1 MGKWYSGGRAD
12 DDGRL
17 LHCWFWRC
25 WYWWVLWRKCSVA
38 LLIQGVLVMVGVIVQ
53 VVLVLLEAVIRGR
66 AGVDGDGGAYG
77 RL

>member
-1 MGKWYSGGRAD
+1 
-12 DDGRL
+12 
-17 LHCWFWRC
+17 
-25 WYWWVLWRKCSVA
+25 
-38 LLIQGVLVMVGVIVQ
+38 MVGVIVQ